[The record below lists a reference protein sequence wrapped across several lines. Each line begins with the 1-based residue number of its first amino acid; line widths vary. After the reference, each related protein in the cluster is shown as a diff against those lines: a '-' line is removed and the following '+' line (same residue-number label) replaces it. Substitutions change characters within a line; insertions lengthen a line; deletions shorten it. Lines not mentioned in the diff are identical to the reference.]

1 MKSIHIVSILLCGVR
16 PAACTRTLIFYVLTI
31 QIFAPAEQL
40 QKITLR
46 AQAWVV
52 VAGRGLT
59 VLLATLCMFF
69 WGSTAIKPLL
79 TVTAISCFV
88 MVMFELCVAWKLAS
102 GNGEMVDERD
112 RVLLS
117 RAADKAITISQML
130 IGVMAIVFL
139 ALAFKEKAFI
149 EGGIMF
155 ALIGINLPSLLKYAF
170 FLYLEATDEGEYFE

>member
-1 MKSIHIVSILLCGVR
+1 MKKVSL
-16 PAACTRTLIFYVLTI
+16 RT
-31 QIFAPAEQL
+31 
-40 QKITLR
+40 
-46 AQAWVV
+46 QAWVV
-52 VAGRGLT
+52 VVGRGLT
-59 VLLATLCMFF
+59 VLLSALCMFL
-69 WGSTAIKPLL
+69 WVSAALKPLL
-79 TVTAISCFV
+79 TATAVSCFV

-117 RAADKAITISQML
+117 RAADKAIIISQML
-130 IGVMAIVFL
+130 IGVMTIAFL

>member
-1 MKSIHIVSILLCGVR
+1 MKKV
-16 PAACTRTLIFYVLTI
+16 
-31 QIFAPAEQL
+31 
-40 QKITLR
+40 TLR

-52 VAGRGLT
+52 VVGRGLT
-59 VLLATLCMFF
+59 VLLSALCLFL
-69 WGSTAIKPLL
+69 WVSAALKPLL
-79 TVTAISCFV
+79 TVTAVSCFV
-88 MVMFELCVAWKLAS
+88 MVMFELGVAWKLAG

-130 IGVMAIVFL
+130 IGVMTIVFL
-139 ALAFKEKAFI
+139 VLAFREKAFM

>member
-1 MKSIHIVSILLCGVR
+1 MKKV
-16 PAACTRTLIFYVLTI
+16 
-31 QIFAPAEQL
+31 
-40 QKITLR
+40 TLR

-59 VLLATLCMFF
+59 VLLSALCMFL
-69 WGSTAIKPLL
+69 WVSAALKPLL
-79 TVTAISCFV
+79 TVTAVSCFV
-88 MVMFELCVAWKLAS
+88 MVMFELCVAWKLAG

-117 RAADKAITISQML
+117 RAADKAIIISQML
-130 IGVMAIVFL
+130 IGIMTIVFL
-139 ALAFKEKAFI
+139 ALAFKEKAFM

-155 ALIGINLPSLLKYAF
+155 ALIGINLPSLLKYSF

>member
-1 MKSIHIVSILLCGVR
+1 MK
-16 PAACTRTLIFYVLTI
+16 
-31 QIFAPAEQL
+31 
-40 QKITLR
+40 KITLR
-46 AQAWVV
+46 TQAWIV

-59 VLLATLCMFF
+59 VLLTALCMFF
-69 WGSTAIKPLL
+69 WVSQAINALL
-79 TVTAISCFV
+79 TVTAISCFI

-102 GNGEMVDERD
+102 GNGEIVDERD
-112 RVLLS
+112 QVLIS

-130 IGVMAIVFL
+130 IGVMTIAFL
-139 ALAFKEKAFI
+139 ALAFKEKAFM